1 VETSIPPPAEQAHY
15 RGHFVIRPGLPHA
28 QVNVTDPGGAIVAF
42 ADLPTDVVGTAG
54 WDWGLHKL
62 GWHAR
67 PTGDPNQLGSTCDV
81 QRITPERSDTE

>member
-1 VETSIPPPAEQAHY
+1 MSTSIAPDEPAAGY

-54 WDWGLHKL
+54 WDWGLHRF
-62 GWHAR
+62 WSRTSDWR
-67 PTGDPNQLGSTCDV
+67 PNDLGSTCNV
-81 QRITPERSDTE
+81 ARITPEGATR